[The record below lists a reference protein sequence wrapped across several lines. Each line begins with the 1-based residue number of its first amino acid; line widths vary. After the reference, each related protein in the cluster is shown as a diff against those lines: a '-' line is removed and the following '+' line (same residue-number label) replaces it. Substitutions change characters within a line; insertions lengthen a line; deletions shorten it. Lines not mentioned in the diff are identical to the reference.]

1 MIHAKSHP
9 RVQHSKLWPGEVLL
23 DQVVH
28 RRFLSLDG
36 SLLKTLHPIRIERPP
51 LDSISSCGQW
61 VILRLVVTLFT
72 AKLTGRF

>member
-36 SLLKTLHPIRIERPP
+36 ELIEDVASDAHRTAP
-51 LDSISSCGQW
+51 L
-61 VILRLVVTLFT
+61 R
-72 AKLTGRF
+72 